1 MNDLLPSLKASLA
14 TLLVLCGACSPVP
27 QQPLSSGMVRIN
39 LAADVGNDVRAYRV
53 DGELTQSIRF
63 GDLAPGA
70 HSLQVR
76 YHFEVPGGATG
87 ELLGGN
93 FRTCVM
99 EVDYADFGAG
109 KQYLLKTERR
119 GWVSVGG
126 LYDQQT
132 QKKVASAEEV
142 RCGPGL

>member
-27 QQPLSSGMVRIN
+27 QKPLSSGMVRVN

-53 DGELTQSIRF
+53 DGELTHSIRF
-63 GDLAPGA
+63 DDLTPGA
-70 HSLQVR
+70 
-76 YHFEVPGGATG
+76 
-87 ELLGGN
+87 
-93 FRTCVM
+93 
-99 EVDYADFGAG
+99 
-109 KQYLLKTERR
+109 ERR